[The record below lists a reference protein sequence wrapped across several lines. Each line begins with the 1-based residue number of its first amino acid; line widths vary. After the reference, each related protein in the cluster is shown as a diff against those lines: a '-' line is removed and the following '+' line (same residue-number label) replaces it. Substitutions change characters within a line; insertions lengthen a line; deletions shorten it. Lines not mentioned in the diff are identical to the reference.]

1 MSSHEATP
9 IDANLIGYTH
19 NVYYKKIPIFR
30 EDNWEILELVGRGT
44 YSKVYKCIYKPNQN
58 SDCKLTDKKY
68 IYNIFQPF
76 FPNSD
81 SCSSSDNSEI
91 DHNYREKL
99 NGKYIKIN
107 VLNTFAIKIP
117 YGKIS
122 IHILYENLI
131 FHAELAQKFI
141 LPNIISYG
149 FVDKKIYIVMDK
161 YKSNGKDYCNKIIE
175 KDNYHE
181 LRTQYFHNVLFLIN
195 KLAENGIC
203 TMDINNKNVVVNYD
217 NNYRLLDMKLIDI
230 DVLFT
235 NKTNDISPER
245 IKVNYILM
253 CIIWY
258 SYSLYQSGGSI
269 YALKNYDLFRL
280 LLCDI
285 NCYREEINNNFNL
298 DGYYKHL
305 QKKGSK
311 WTYSQIL
318 CMRLK
323 LIIRYK
329 NKHLVNRKI
338 FAKCV
343 DKIINS
349 LKTKKKLMS
358 LINEI
363 EMKNIY

>member
-9 IDANLIGYTH
+9 IDLNLIGYTR
-19 NVYYKKIPIFR
+19 NVYYKNIPIFK
-30 EDNWEILELVGRGT
+30 EDNWEILEHIGKGT
-44 YSKVYKCIYKPNQN
+44 YSKVYNCVYKPNKN
-58 SDCKLTDKKY
+58 SDCKLTDNKY

-76 FPNSD
+76 FPDNVLGNSD
-81 SCSSSDNSEI
+81 PDFKN
-91 DHNYREKL
+91 DQT

-107 VLNTFAIKIP
+107 ILDIFAIKIP

-122 IHILYENLI
+122 VHILYENLLL
-131 FHAELAQKFI
+131 HAELAQKFI

-161 YKSNGKDYCNKIIE
+161 YKSNGKDYCNEIIE

-217 NNYRLLDMKLIDI
+217 DNYRLLDMKLIDI

-269 YALKNYDLFRL
+269 YALNTYDLFQL

-285 NCYREEINNNFNL
+285 NNYREKINNNFNL

-318 CMRLK
+318 CMRLN
-323 LIIRYK
+323 LITSHE
-329 NKHLVNRKI
+329 NKHLVNRKM
-338 FAKCV
+338 FAKGV

-349 LKTKKKLMS
+349 LKSKKNLWS

-363 EMKNIY
+363 